1 MEFVL
6 PSPPSTPPTLLI
18 SETSLSVKNIPT
30 ITATAGCFT
39 MSPRPIEK
47 SDFDAVQTLLSM
59 RSVPSQVTIKRS
71 DSPVPSSSPV
81 PTSFNAP
88 LSPVSIDDENSQHHQ
103 PAEMMEF
110 TPARMRGMDTPPLT
124 PPPSKPTVV
133 PGMPMSHTFSM
144 PQASSA
150 IVNTQRIAS
159 CNLVSITPSIM
170 ASKEIPSKWTR
181 METTPSQSVQS
192 RLSPVPQT
200 QTTSFYNRVPVISET
215 RRDHMSVP
223 AASAG
228 SSPSPVQLMP
238 QMQES
243 RNSVQQP
250 CEPQPKYIAVNGS
263 FQIPVS
269 CQNGPSAMLAKSTE
283 QSTNVQT
290 VSFIQIPQQTTQKSS
305 SNGQSDKLKTVVMA
319 VPANVM
325 VVVNGMAKSEG
336 QKLCPL
342 APAPSRCTSPM
353 SDKAPMS
360 PAATEFSRRRNH
372 ICTFPNCGKTYF
384 KSSHLKAHVRTH
396 TGEKPFH
403 CTWEGCDKR
412 FARSDELSRHKRTHT
427 GEKKFLC
434 PMCDRRFMRSDHLTK
449 HARRHMA
456 AKKVP
461 NWQLEVSKLSTMAA
475 ENRQQPQQMVPMI
488 ITSS

>member
-1 MEFVL
+1 MEFIL
-6 PSPPSTPPTLLI
+6 PSPPSTPPTLQI
-18 SETSLSVKNIPT
+18 SETNASEKGIHIV
-30 ITATAGCFT
+30 TAASGRFT

-47 SDFDAVQTLLSM
+47 SDYDAVQTLLSM

-71 DSPVPSSSPV
+71 DSPVPSSFSD
-81 PTSFNAP
+81 P
-88 LSPVSIDDENSQHHQ
+88 LSPVSIDEENSQHQ
-103 PAEMMEF
+103 PADMMEF
-110 TPARMRGMDTPPLT
+110 TTARMRGMDTPPLT
-124 PPPSKPTVV
+124 PPPTKPVV
-133 PGMPMSHTFSM
+133 VTGMPMGHTFSM
-144 PQASSA
+144 PQTSSA
-150 IVNTQRIAS
+150 IVTTQRMAS

-170 ASKEIPSKWTR
+170 ASKEIPSKLPT
-181 METTPSQSVQS
+181 MDTTSFQSVQS
-192 RLSPVPQT
+192 RLSPISQMTT
-200 QTTSFYNRVPVISET
+200 QTTSSYNRVSVISET
-215 RRDHMSVP
+215 RRDSAPVI
-223 AASAG
+223 ASPDG
-228 SSPSPVQLMP
+228 SITRSVQLMP
-238 QMQES
+238 QVQEL
-243 RNSVQQP
+243 RNTVQQP

-263 FQIPVS
+263 FQVPSS
-269 CQNGPSAMLAKSTE
+269 CQNASPAPSIMKTE
-283 QSTNVQT
+283 QSSNVQT
-290 VSFIQIPQQTTQKSS
+290 VSFIQIPQQNTPRSGN
-305 SNGQSDKLKTVVMA
+305 NGQSDQVKAVVMA

-325 VVVNGMAKSEG
+325 VVVNGIPKSEG

-342 APAPSRCTSPM
+342 APAPSQSSSSM
-353 SDKAPMS
+353 SDKAPVS
-360 PAATEFSRRRNH
+360 PAAVEFSRRRNH

-461 NWQLEVSKLSTMAA
+461 NWQVEVSKLSTMAA